1 MASVAIVTGG
11 AGGIGQAINRR
22 LLREG
27 YTVVAGDLPA
37 ALAADDPATP
47 DGRVV
52 AVEMDVTSQASVDAA
67 VAEAVA
73 LGTLRGVVNCAG
85 IVRFTPVETAEEG
98 PMSDVWQVNV
108 AGMARVNRACA
119 PHLGEGAAIVNI
131 ASLTGLIGRL
141 EGASMYGASKAGVM
155 AYTRYVAC
163 ELADRGVRVNCLAP
177 GYIAVP
183 MSASMR
189 AVSGGEEALIPTVP
203 LKRLGTVDE
212 MAEIVEF
219 LLSDRASYINGTTIV
234 ADGGV
239 TAL

>member
-1 MASVAIVTGG
+1 MTDVAIVTGG

-22 LLREG
+22 LAREG
-27 YTVVAGDLPA
+27 YVVVAGDLREA
-37 ALAADDPATP
+37 IANDDPGST
-47 DGRVV
+47 DGSIV
-52 AVEMDVTSQASVDAA
+52 AAELDVRDQASVDAA
-67 VAEAVA
+67 VAHAA
-73 LGTLRGVVNCAG
+73 GLGRLRGVVNCAG
-85 IVRFTPVETAEEG
+85 LVRFTPVAEAGEDE
-98 PMSDVWQVNV
+98 MDILWRVNV
-108 AGMARVNRACA
+108 AGMARVNKACV
-119 PHLGEGAAIVNI
+119 PHLGAGSAIVNI

-141 EGASMYGASKAGVM
+141 TGASMYGASKAGVM

-163 ELADRGVRVNCLAP
+163 ELADAGVRVNCLAP

-189 AVSGGEEALIPTVP
+189 AVSGGEEALVPTVP

-219 LLSDRASYINGTTIV
+219 LLSDRASYITGATIV

>member
-1 MASVAIVTGG
+1 MGDVCIVTGG

-22 LLREG
+22 LVREG
-27 YTVVAGDLPA
+27 WTVVAGDLA
-37 ALAADDPATP
+37 DAIANDDPT
-47 DGRVV
+47 DERIH
-52 AVEMDVTSQASVDAA
+52 AVEMDVRDQASVDAA
-67 VAEAVA
+67 VAQAA
-73 LGTLRGVVNCAG
+73 TLGRLHGVVNCAG
-85 IVRFTPVETAEEG
+85 LVRFTPVAEAGEDE
-98 PMSDVWQVNV
+98 MDILWRVNV
-108 AGMARVNRACA
+108 AGMARVNKASV

-141 EGASMYGASKAGVM
+141 TGASMYGASKAGVM
-155 AYTRYVAC
+155 AYTRYLAC
-163 ELADRGVRVNCLAP
+163 ELAPKVRVNCLAP

-203 LKRLGTVDE
+203 MKRLGTVDE
-212 MAEIVEF
+212 MADIVEF
-219 LLSDRASYINGTTIV
+219 LLSERAAYICGATLV

>member
-1 MASVAIVTGG
+1 MTNVAIVTGG

-22 LLREG
+22 LVAAG
-27 YTVVAGDLPA
+27 YTVVAGDLA
-37 ALAADDPATP
+37 AAIAQDDPTAA
-47 DGRVV
+47 GIH
-52 AVEMDVTSQASVDAA
+52 AVEMDVRDQASVDAA
-67 VAEAVA
+67 VARAVA

-85 IVRFTPVETAEEG
+85 LVRFTPVREAGEDE
-98 PMSDVWQVNV
+98 MDILWRVNV
-108 AGMARVNRACA
+108 AGMARVNKACA
-119 PHLGEGAAIVNI
+119 DHLGEGSAIVNI

-141 EGASMYGASKAGVM
+141 TGASMYGASKAGVM
-155 AYTRYVAC
+155 AYTRYLAC
-163 ELADRGVRVNCLAP
+163 ELAPAVRVNCLAP

-203 LKRLGTVDE
+203 LRRLGTVDE
-212 MAEIVEF
+212 MADTVEF
-219 LLSDRASYINGTTIV
+219 LLSDRAAYITGTTLV

>member
-1 MASVAIVTGG
+1 MTKVAIVTGG

-22 LLREG
+22 LVAEG
-27 YTVVAGDLPA
+27 YTVVAGDLA
-37 ALAADDPATP
+37 AAIAQDDPTAT
-47 DGRVV
+47 GIH
-52 AVEMDVTSQASVDAA
+52 AVEMDVRDQPSVDAA
-67 VAEAVA
+67 VARAVS

-85 IVRFTPVETAEEG
+85 LVRFTPVREAGEDE
-98 PMSDVWQVNV
+98 MDILWRVNV
-108 AGMARVNRACA
+108 AGMARVNKACA
-119 PHLGEGAAIVNI
+119 EHLGESAAIVNI

-141 EGASMYGASKAGVM
+141 TGASMYGASKAGVM
-155 AYTRYVAC
+155 AYTRYLAC
-163 ELADRGVRVNCLAP
+163 ELAPAVRVNCLAP

-203 LKRLGTVDE
+203 LRRLGTVDE
-212 MAEIVEF
+212 MADSVEF
-219 LLSDRASYINGTTIV
+219 LLSDRAAYITGTTLV